1 MTQATWQA
9 RPRPSGINSNYKAH
23 PIFNAVSGH
32 ENAKMH
38 VQTMFDEVI
47 PQLVSADARYYII
60 GIKNGAENFINYM
73 DAKLQ
78 AKIDHELST
87 KVAAMAFIQPT
98 HDPLRV
104 KSWPFQI
111 YMQQNGSSWVASGK
125 SRGSFISKSTAM
137 DRMQSDRLSVHSPS
151 PEAVEESES
160 TAVDKTQDW
169 DVDSVVRDEEADLP
183 VSCSTYSGGTYD
195 DSMILPEMMES
206 VLEFLRE
213 KGISH

>member
-9 RPRPSGINSNYKAH
+9 RPRPSGSNSNYKAH
-23 PIFNAVSGH
+23 PVFNAIPGH
-32 ENAKMH
+32 ETAKKH
-38 VQTMFDEVI
+38 LQTMFDEVI
-47 PQLVSADARYYII
+47 PQLVSEDARYYII
-60 GIKNGAENFINYM
+60 GIKDGAENFINYM
-73 DAKLQ
+73 AAKLQ

-111 YMQQNGSSWVASGK
+111 YMQQNGRSWVASGK
-125 SRGSFISKSTAM
+125 AKGSFISRSTAM

-160 TAVDKTQDW
+160 TAIEGMQDW
-169 DVDSVVRDEEADLP
+169 DADSIAVDEEADLP
-183 VSCSTYSGGTYD
+183 VSCTTYSAGAYD
-195 DSMILPEMMES
+195 DSMILPGMMGS
-206 VLEFLRE
+206 VLDFLRE